1 MEIDKIRVIITII
14 NFGILYLILKHY
26 FFKRVDD
33 TITTRQEEIT
43 TKIKNTNDNEEKSKQ
58 LVLQH
63 EELLKSSRG
72 EGKKIVEDYKNK
84 AEKVS
89 SDVLKEAHEEA
100 QTIVSRAK
108 IEAEREKEKA
118 ADEVKNQVVDL
129 AVLISSKALEQSID
143 EEQHRRLIKDFIAKV
158 GI

>member
-1 MEIDKIRVIITII
+1 MEINTFQLIATII
-14 NFGILYLILKHY
+14 NFVILYFILRH
-26 FFKRVDD
+26 FLFQRVND
-33 TITTRQEEIT
+33 TI
-43 TKIKNTNDNEEKSKQ
+43 
-58 LVLQH
+58 
-63 EELLKSSRG
+63 SSRQN
-72 EGKKIVEDYKNK
+72 EIIDKINKTDDDMKKAEALRIENENNLKQAREQGKTIVEEYKIK

-100 QTIVSRAK
+100 ETILVRART
-108 IEAEREKEKA
+108 EAEREKEKA

>member
-1 MEIDKIRVIITII
+1 MEINVFQVIATII
-14 NFGILYLILKHY
+14 NFVILYFILRH
-26 FFKRVDD
+26 FLFQRVND
-33 TITTRQEEIT
+33 TISNRQNEIID
-43 TKIKNTNDNEEKSKQ
+43 KINKTDDDMKKAEALRIENEDNLKQ
-58 LVLQH
+58 AKEQ
-63 EELLKSSRG
+63 
-72 EGKKIVEDYKNK
+72 GKTIVEEYKIK

-100 QTIVSRAK
+100 ETILVRART
-108 IEAEREKEKA
+108 EAEREKEKA